1 MTFGRDDFLYSQNF
15 ATDRT
20 VTTLG
25 QACAF
30 TSGFYRCVNCYGV
43 RYPVNRFCLCR
54 AAYHAGI
61 GLDAFRFAGG
71 LCCNYTIIPGM
82 RQKSNGFFL
91 CVAAAGAGTGFLSL
105 LSTGSRL
112 RLNPCAVVMTQS
124 RNYLC
129 IRYRITFATVN
140 RLTAIFRTVRFFI
153 DRIIAFPRMTGCI
166 KILRLCISTSIT
178 GSLLASLICTR
189 WRNYS
194 LPFAKSVAQSRYR
207 FCITVAAATAC
218 ESLYP
223 CCRAGRLLLIYN

>member
-1 MTFGRDDFLYSQNF
+1 MDLLPSTVQVGSLSMVNSLSQVWPVALIFCVSVYPHSHRVLSVASWIRTRRRSYGLPSPKAMACSLYNLSPGSSAYLARKKFYTIFCAGRLCGNRTLIPAMTFGRDDFLYSQNF

-112 RLNPCAVVMTQS
+112 RLNP
-124 RNYLC
+124 
-129 IRYRITFATVN
+129 
-140 RLTAIFRTVRFFI
+140 
-153 DRIIAFPRMTGCI
+153 G
-166 KILRLCISTSIT
+166 SIT
-178 GSLLASLICTR
+178 VT
-189 WRNYS
+189 
-194 LPFAKSVAQSRYR
+194 
-207 FCITVAAATAC
+207 
-218 ESLYP
+218 
-223 CCRAGRLLLIYN
+223 